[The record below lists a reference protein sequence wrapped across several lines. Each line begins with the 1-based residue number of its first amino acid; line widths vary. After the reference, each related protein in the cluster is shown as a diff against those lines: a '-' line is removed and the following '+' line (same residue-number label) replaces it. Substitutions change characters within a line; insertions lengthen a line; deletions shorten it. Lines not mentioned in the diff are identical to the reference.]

1 MRTTDRMTLAVV
13 LALFLAGFTLVPLT
27 SDRSYLGAS
36 WFFLAV
42 LGLTTAAARRARLG
56 SGVVLLTQLLAA
68 ALLSVGLSLTMPGLG
83 LPWHQHYVSLWQGG
97 VLHMQSQ
104 GTPMAPNDGVT
115 LIFATIVVGLA
126 VMTDL
131 LAAGLARPAWAI
143 APSATLFL
151 VPALTLGTD
160 TGVTSFL
167 LVALGYL
174 GILVADGLN
183 GSSRWTRG
191 LSRDTAE
198 SVGATPVVWRAAAL
212 IGIPALVGT
221 LLLGSLLPTL
231 SLPGVGFGNGVGG
244 NGPLQL
250 TDPALDLRRN
260 LKQPQDQEVITYRTS
275 ERDGVYL
282 RLASLPQLDADGWSN
297 VQIRL
302 NPGNQLPAVPGLGV
316 EPDEQRAT
324 EITVRN
330 FRSQYLPLPYAPRS
344 FQAEGDWRYDANSL
358 TVVNGENQPR
368 ALSNLSYSVQS
379 LDLAPSAADL
389 RSSAAGTPLDD
400 AVTGIIPTDLPDDL
414 IALTRDVTK
423 DAEGPADKAA
433 AIQAFLRSDEF
444 EYSVEPLPGSGYQ
457 ALQNFL
463 IEDRRGYCEQFAAAM
478 AMMARV
484 VGIPSRVSV
493 GFLPGERDGDTWR
506 VSIRDMHA
514 WPELYFSG
522 LGWVRFEPTPAGVT
536 GSAPPWTLPGN
547 DDTEEPATEEPTAA
561 PSESVAAPTAAPE
574 DVPVDQQTTGDTAVG
589 FPWAR
594 TLLGAGIGMGTLLVL
609 AAPATIRVRRRTA
622 RLAGDQL
629 GDEQVEA
636 AWAEIRDTVLDHGG
650 TWPSGSPHAI
660 GRQVGDRLDVEES
673 AAAMGQ
679 VATLVERSRYARSL
693 GPDARTTA
701 LPALTQEVR
710 RGLVAPLSRRRRLL
724 ALLVPR
730 SLFRR
735 AGRGGPDS

>member
-1 MRTTDRMTLAVV
+1 MRSTDRMTLAVV

-27 SDRSYLGAS
+27 SEVSYLGVS
-36 WFFLAV
+36 WFFLVV
-42 LGLTTAAARRARLG
+42 LGLVTAVARRARLG
-56 SGVVLLTQLLAA
+56 SVVVLLAQLLTTG
-68 ALLSVGLSLTMPGLG
+68 LLSVGVSLTMPGLG
-83 LPWHQHYVSLWQGG
+83 LPWYQHYVSLWQGG
-97 VLHMQSQ
+97 VLHMQTQ
-104 GTPMAPNDGVT
+104 GTPMDPDEGVT
-115 LIFATIVVGLA
+115 LIFATIVAGLF

-143 APSATLFL
+143 APTATLFL
-151 VPALTLGTD
+151 VPALALGTD
-160 TGVTSFL
+160 TGITSFL

-183 GSSRWTRG
+183 GSNRWTRG

-221 LLLGSLLPTL
+221 LVLGGLLPTL
-231 SLPGVGFGNGVGG
+231 TLPGFGFGSGAGG

-260 LKQPQDQEVITYRTS
+260 LNQPQDQEVIDYQTS
-275 ERDGVYL
+275 EPGGVYL
-282 RLASLPQLDADGWSN
+282 RLASLPQFDADGWSN

-302 NPGNQLPAVPGLGV
+302 NTGNQLPPVPGLSEV
-316 EPDEQRAT
+316 PDEQRT
-324 EITVRN
+324 TDITVKN

-358 TVVNGENQPR
+358 TVVNGENEAR
-368 ALSNLSYSVQS
+368 ALSDLSYTVQS
-379 LDLAPSAADL
+379 LDLAPTAADL
-389 RSSAAGTPLDD
+389 RGSIAGTPLDD
-400 AVTGIIPTDLPDDL
+400 AVTGTIPEDLPDDL
-414 IALTRDVTK
+414 VRLTEEVT
-423 DAEGPADKAA
+423 EGETRPADKAA
-433 AIQAFLRSDEF
+433 AIQAFLRSSEF
-444 EYSVEPLPGSGYQ
+444 TYSTEPLPGSGYR

-463 IEDRRGYCEQFAAAM
+463 LRDKRGYCEQFAAGM

-484 VGIPSRVSV
+484 AGIPSRVSV

-522 LGWVRFEPTPAGVT
+522 HGWVRFEPTPGSVT
-536 GSAPPWTLPGN
+536 GSAPPWTLEGAGSAEDSTT
-547 DDTEEPATEEPTAA
+547 DDPTAA

-574 DVPVDQQTTGDTAVG
+574 DVPLDQQTTGGTAAG
-589 FPWAR
+589 FPWGR
-594 TLLGAGIGMGTLLVL
+594 TLLGTGIGLVALLVL

-622 RLAGDQL
+622 RLTSDQL
-629 GDEQVEA
+629 GDEQVES

-650 TWPSGSPHAI
+650 SWPSGSPHAI
-660 GRQVGDRLDVEES
+660 GRQVGDRLDAEES
-673 AAAMGQ
+673 AAMGQ

-693 GPDARTTA
+693 GADADTHA
-701 LPALTQEVR
+701 LPALTQEIR
-710 RGLVAPLSRRRRLL
+710 RGIVAPLSRRRRLSG
-724 ALLVPR
+724 LLVPR

-735 AGRGGPDS
+735 PGRGGADS

>member
-13 LALFLAGFTLVPLT
+13 LALFLAGFTLKPLT
-27 SDRSYLGAS
+27 SDPSYLGAA

-56 SGVVLLTQLLAA
+56 SGVVLATQLLAA

-83 LPWHQHYVSLWQGG
+83 LPWYQHYVGLWQGG
-97 VLHMQSQ
+97 VLHMQTQ

-115 LIFATIVVGLA
+115 LIFATIVAGLL

-160 TGVTSFL
+160 TGITSFL

-191 LSRDTAE
+191 LSRDSAE

-231 SLPGVGFGNGVGG
+231 SLPGFGFGNGVGG

-260 LKQPQDQEVITYRTS
+260 LNQPQDQEVITYQTNR
-275 ERDGVYL
+275 RDGVYL
-282 RLASLPQLDADGWSN
+282 RLASLPRLDADGWNN

-302 NPGNQLPAVPGLGV
+302 NTGSELPAVPGLSDPP
-316 EPDEQRAT
+316 EEERDTR
-324 EITVRN
+324 ITVRN

-358 TVVNGENQPR
+358 TVVNGENRAR
-368 ALSNLSYSVQS
+368 ALANLSYSVQS
-379 LDLAPSAADL
+379 FDLAPDPADL
-389 RSSAAGTPLDD
+389 RDSIAGTPLDD
-400 AVTGIIPTDLPDDL
+400 AVTGAVPEDLPEDL
-414 IALTRDVTK
+414 IELTREVTE
-423 DAEGPADKAA
+423 DADSPAEKAA
-433 AIQAFLRSDEF
+433 AIQAFLRNGQY
-444 EYSVEPLPGSGYQ
+444 EYSVEPLPGSGYR

-463 IEDRRGYCEQFAAAM
+463 LEDKRGYCEQFAAAM

-484 VGIPSRVSV
+484 AGIPSRVSV
-493 GFLPGERDGDTWR
+493 GFLPGERDGNTWR

-514 WPELYFSG
+514 WPELYFSSH
-522 LGWVRFEPTPAGVT
+522 GWVRFEPTPASVT
-536 GSAPPWTLPGN
+536 GSAPAWTLPGA
-547 DDTEEPATEEPTAA
+547 DDQEEAATDEPTAA

-574 DVPVDQQTTGDTAVG
+574 DVPVDQQTGSETAVG

-594 TLLGAGIGMGTLLVL
+594 TLVGTGVGLVVLLVL

-679 VATLVERSRYARSL
+679 VATLVERSRYARAL
-693 GPDARTTA
+693 GPDADTTA
-701 LPALTQEVR
+701 LPALTHEVR

-724 ALLVPR
+724 GLLVPR

-735 AGRGGPDS
+735 PGRGGPDS